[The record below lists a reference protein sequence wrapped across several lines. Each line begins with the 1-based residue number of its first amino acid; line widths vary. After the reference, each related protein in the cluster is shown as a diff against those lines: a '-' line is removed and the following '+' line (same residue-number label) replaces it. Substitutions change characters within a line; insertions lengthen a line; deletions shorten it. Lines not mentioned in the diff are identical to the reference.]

1 MLQNQSTH
9 SQSLSYAV
17 KLGNFTAKV
26 VRVFKVMLVLLVSL
40 MPVGRAQ
47 SSDWRCGAG
56 VNSDGADSMAIWDR
70 SLSWS
75 TYQLLPP
82 VAVDQLFAPDFANQP
97 LRLSD
102 VAFVPQF
109 EATAFNWLKK
119 ASQEPV
125 EIAKITAKADYFDRL
140 PVRIRGGSP
149 NSFLIWQE
157 ALLSKGLALLMPET
171 SDDVVRLIA
180 AEDTAI
186 SNGLGMWRDD
196 AMHEPHYVV
205 AGASDKTLWGRSNLA
220 DVKDAIGRF
229 VVVDA
234 VLVSVEHQEWR
245 SYLNFGQDWRRDF
258 TIAIGSDLRDVLVG
272 SKEALDDWIGRKVR
286 VRGVIENRGGPYIA
300 LQNLNW
306 LCVEA
311 Q

>member
-1 MLQNQSTH
+1 M
-9 SQSLSYAV
+9 
-17 KLGNFTAKV
+17 
-26 VRVFKVMLVLLVSL
+26 
-40 MPVGRAQ
+40 
-47 SSDWRCGAG
+47 
-56 VNSDGADSMAIWDR
+56 
-70 SLSWS
+70 SWS

-82 VAVDQLFAPDFANQP
+82 VAVDQLFAPDFAKQP

-102 VAFVPQF
+102 IAFVPQF
-109 EATAFNWLKK
+109 EAAALSWLKK

-125 EIAKITAKADYFDRL
+125 GIAKITAKADYLDRL
-140 PVRIRGGSP
+140 PVRIRSGSP

-157 ALLSKGLALLMPET
+157 TLLSKGLALLMPET
-171 SDDVVRLIA
+171 SDDMGRLIA
-180 AEDTAI
+180 AEDAAI

-196 AMHEPHYVV
+196 AMDEPPYVV

-272 SKEALDDWIGRKVR
+272 TKEALDDWIGRKVR

-300 LQNLNW
+300 LRNINW